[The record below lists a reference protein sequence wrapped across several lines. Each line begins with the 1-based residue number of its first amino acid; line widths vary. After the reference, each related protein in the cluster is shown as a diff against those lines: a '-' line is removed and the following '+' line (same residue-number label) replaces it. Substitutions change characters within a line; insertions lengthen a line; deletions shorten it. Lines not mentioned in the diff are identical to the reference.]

1 MHSEEVWYFNPWN
14 NNGVILMITIKDLNW
29 SYKNFSLS
37 IDDLTMNNGINIL
50 VGNNGSGKST
60 LLHLLATAF
69 TAPKGAIQY
78 DGDTMDHNLVQ
89 VRSKIGFVP
98 TGIELYQDYT
108 PYKLMLYMSQLKG
121 IGKSFAL
128 QQTKEL
134 LRVFHLEDVAKKK
147 IKRLSQGMQQRLAL
161 AQAFIGRPRY
171 IFLDEPLNFLDI
183 HERKC
188 LLNYLTTLSSQCVI
202 VVATHELNEWE
213 EICHSVLWMNRG
225 AFLFS
230 GSKAMW
236 KANLPSSVWKGELQ
250 DEDYDDFSKRHL
262 IVYAGRLPKG
272 LLVKCA
278 AQQKPAP
285 GFVNT
290 PPTMEDAFFI
300 RKQSIHQRS

>member
-1 MHSEEVWYFNPWN
+1 
-14 NNGVILMITIKDLNW
+14 MITIKDLIW
-29 SYKNFSLS
+29 SYKKFSLS
-37 IDDLTMNNGINIL
+37 IDELTFEKGITIL

-60 LLHLLATAF
+60 LLHLLATAIS
-69 TAPKGAIQY
+69 APAGTIHYQE
-78 DGDTMDHNLVQ
+78 DTLDNNLAH

-121 IGKSFAL
+121 IGKAFAL
-128 QQTKEL
+128 QQIKTL
-134 LRVFHLEDVAKKK
+134 LGIFHLEDVAKKK

-188 LLNYLTTLSSQCVI
+188 LLNYLTTFSANCVI

-213 EICHSVLWMNRG
+213 DICHSVLWMNRG
-225 AFLFS
+225 EVLYS
-230 GSKAMW
+230 GQKNMW
-236 KANLPSSVWKGELQ
+236 KENLPSSVWKGELR
-250 DEDYDDFSKRHL
+250 DEDYDDFSKEHL
-262 IVYAGRLPKG
+262 IVYAGRLPES

-278 AQQKPAP
+278 AQQQPAP
-285 GFVNT
+285 GFTRT

-300 RKQSIHQRS
+300 RKQSIKEASLS